1 MSPKPRP
8 WADVG
13 SWAYPLRDCRELSV
27 SFLFH
32 TKASKCSLYVSRSPA
47 VYYMSPM
54 NVTLNAVEVS
64 ELVEL
69 LPQTTPVPQQT
80 LLPQSTA
87 EPLTSVLFVPQTTEL
102 PQMTD
107 EPQTTLLPQT
117 TDEPHTTPLAST
129 R

>member
-8 WADVG
+8 SADVAW
-13 SWAYPLRDCRELSV
+13 WAYPLRDCRELSV

-47 VYYMSPM
+47 VNYMSPM
-54 NVTLNAVEVS
+54 NVILNAVEVS
-64 ELVEL
+64 ELAEL
-69 LPQTTPVPQQT
+69 LPQTTPVPQTTLKPLAVLVPQQT

-87 EPLTSVLFVPQTTEL
+87 EPLTSVL
-102 PQMTD
+102 
-107 EPQTTLLPQT
+107 LLPQT
-117 TDEPHTTPLAST
+117 TDEPQTTPLAST